1 MTIHVKRAYD
11 PPAPSDGARILVDR
25 LWPRGISKEKLK
37 LDTWMKEIA
46 TSNELRKWF
55 HHGEHTWAEF
65 RTRYFEELKEQ
76 PELVAELRRKGRGHT
91 VTLIYSARDEE
102 QNNAV
107 ALKEYLE
114 RRAR

>member
-46 TSNELRKWF
+46 PSNELRKWF

-65 RTRYFEELKEQ
+65 RKRYFEELKEQ

-114 RRAR
+114 RRTR